1 MRKQNIIFIGIIS
14 ITLCLSFTIASARP
28 DKRLDPTTKQCR
40 IFTFDTEWWGSGSK
54 IFQEKCKSCHFRGND
69 KGAPFLHSES
79 KSPKAWNRV
88 FFKKYPKCAKDGS
101 WDITLDEQ
109 LVLNDYLYRYGADT
123 YDAYDAADCG

>member
-1 MRKQNIIFIGIIS
+1 MRKQNIIFIGIILITVCLS
-14 ITLCLSFTIASARP
+14 ITTASARP